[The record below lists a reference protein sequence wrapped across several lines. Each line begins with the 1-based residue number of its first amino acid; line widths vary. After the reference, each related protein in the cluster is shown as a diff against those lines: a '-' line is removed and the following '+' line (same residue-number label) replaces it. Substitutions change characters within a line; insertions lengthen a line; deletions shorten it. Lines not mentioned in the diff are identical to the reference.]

1 MGLGGAKHD
10 AGEAVGGFHGTKT
23 MLKQL
28 TVRNFALVEGLDIE
42 FGPGLTVIT
51 GESGAGKS
59 ILLHA
64 LDLVL
69 GARAD
74 RTSVRPGASSTEVT
88 AEFHLSGR
96 DEAQAYIAERA
107 LQDDTEPHRCLV
119 RRVATSAGR
128 SRAFVNGTPVNVS
141 ALHALCAPLVDVYA
155 QNQHRAL
162 LQRATQLDLLD
173 DFGVPADVTD
183 AVRACHGGWREQ
195 QARLD
200 ELEQRTQSTR
210 ERMDLLRYQMNEL
223 EALSVAEG
231 EVEALTQRH
240 KRLSS
245 ATDIQ
250 LVIGTHAQT
259 LDEQLLAQLSRIH
272 ADLEDIDD
280 DHAQLQ
286 AARQHMEAG
295 RIEAEEGLSALRAY
309 FDAVPVDPAAL
320 KEVEERLDA
329 IHDAARRHRVNANDL
344 ARHANEVAAEL
355 ESLEV
360 DTSRLREVREACE
373 RSEEEYRAAAARLS
387 AARLAAARSFE
398 QAVNAALGQ
407 LGFDQASLA
416 VEFTPAEN
424 ERGLETVDFLF
435 TASPRYPAGVL
446 GAIASGGELARISL
460 AICVVAAARS
470 NLPCLLL
477 DEADVGIGGTTAD
490 VLGRMLRRLAE
501 HAQVICVTHAPQ
513 VAALGDTHLKV
524 TKTATA
530 DTGIE
535 TLDDGERVDELARML
550 AGQRITEET
559 REYAE
564 ALLAAGRRS
573 R

>member
-1 MGLGGAKHD
+1 
-10 AGEAVGGFHGTKT
+10 

-28 TVRNFALVEGLDIE
+28 TVRNFALVESLDIE

-69 GARAD
+69 GGRAD

-88 AEFHLSGR
+88 AEFHLDGR
-96 DEAQAYIAERA
+96 DEAREYIAAHA
-107 LQDDTEPHRCLV
+107 LEDDAEPRRCLV

-141 ALHALCAPLVDVYA
+141 ALQALCTPMVDVYA
-155 QNQHRAL
+155 QNQHRSL
-162 LQRATQLDLLD
+162 LERSMQLALLD
-173 DFGVPADVTD
+173 DFGVPSEVTD
-183 AVRACHGGWREQ
+183 AVRAFHRDW
-195 QARLD
+195 QAQRTRLH
-200 ELEQRTQSTR
+200 ELERRTRSTR
-210 ERMDLLRYQMNEL
+210 ERMDLLRYQRNELGALAVAEGEL
-223 EALSVAEG
+223 EAL
-231 EVEALTQRH
+231 TRRH

-250 LVIGTHAQT
+250 FVVGTHAET
-259 LDEQLLAQLSRIH
+259 LDEQLLSQLSRIH

-280 DHAQLQ
+280 DHAALKT
-286 AARQHMEAG
+286 ARQHMEAG

-320 KEVEERLDA
+320 KEVEERLEA
-329 IHDAARRHRVNANDL
+329 IHDAARRHRVSANGL
-344 ARHANEVAAEL
+344 VRHAKEVAAEL

-360 DTSRLREVREACE
+360 DESQLQDVREACE
-373 RSEEEYRAAAARLS
+373 RSEEKYRAAGARLS
-387 AARLAAARSFE
+387 EARFGAARSFE
-398 QAVNAALGQ
+398 EAVSAALRE
-407 LGFDQASLA
+407 LGFGQASLS

-477 DEADVGIGGTTAD
+477 DEADVGIGGATAD

-501 HAQVICVTHAPQ
+501 HTQVICVTHAPQ
-513 VAALGDTHLKV
+513 VAALGDTHLRV
-524 TKTATA
+524 AKTAAA
-530 DTGIE
+530 DTVIE
-535 TLDDGERVDELARML
+535 TLDAERRIDELARML
-550 AGQRITEET
+550 AGQRITDET

-564 ALLAAGRRS
+564 TLLEGGRAC
-573 R
+573 

>member
-1 MGLGGAKHD
+1 
-10 AGEAVGGFHGTKT
+10 
-23 MLKQL
+23 MLRQL
-28 TVRNFALVEGLDIE
+28 TVRNFALVESLDIE

-69 GARAD
+69 GGRAD

-88 AEFHLSGR
+88 AEFQLHGR
-96 DEAQAYIAERA
+96 DEARKYIAERA
-107 LQDDTEPHRCLV
+107 LADDAEPLRCLV
-119 RRVATSAGR
+119 RRVATAAGR

-141 ALHALCAPLVDVYA
+141 ALQALCAPMVDVYA
-155 QNQHRAL
+155 QNQHRSL
-162 LQRATQLDLLD
+162 LERSTQLDLLD
-173 DFGVPADVTD
+173 DFGVPSEVTD
-183 AVRACHGGWREQ
+183 AVRTCHGDWQAQR
-195 QARLD
+195 ARLH
-200 ELEQRTQSTR
+200 ELEQRTRSTR

-223 EALSVAEG
+223 GALAVAEG
-231 EVEALTQRH
+231 EVEALTQQH

-250 LVIGTHAQT
+250 FVIGTHAET
-259 LDEQLLAQLSRIH
+259 LDEQLLSQLSRIH

-280 DHAQLQ
+280 DHAALK

-309 FDAVPVDPAAL
+309 FEAVPVDPAAL

-329 IHDAARRHRVNANDL
+329 IHDAARRHRVSANDL
-344 ARHANEVAAEL
+344 VRHAQEVAADL

-360 DTSRLREVREACE
+360 NESRLQEVREACE
-373 RSEEEYRAAAARLS
+373 LSEEKYREAGTCLSDARAS
-387 AARLAAARSFE
+387 AARSFE
-398 QAVNAALGQ
+398 EAVGAALAE
-407 LGFDQASLA
+407 LGFDQASLS

-435 TASPRYPAGVL
+435 TASPRYPAGL
-446 GAIASGGELARISL
+446 LKTIASGGELARISL

-501 HAQVICVTHAPQ
+501 HTQVICVTHAPQ
-513 VAALGDTHLKV
+513 VAALGDTHLRV
-524 TKTATA
+524 IKTATD
-530 DTGIE
+530 DTVIE
-535 TLDDGERVDELARML
+535 TLDADRRIDELARML
-550 AGQRITEET
+550 AGQRITDET

-564 ALLAAGRRS
+564 TLLEEGHVS
-573 R
+573 

>member
-1 MGLGGAKHD
+1 MKNRVLFATC
-10 AGEAVGGFHGTKT
+10 AARPVGYSSI

-28 TVRNFALVEGLDIE
+28 TVRNFALVERLDIE

-74 RTSVRPGASSTEVT
+74 RTSVRPGASNTEVT
-88 AEFHLSGR
+88 AEFHLDSR
-96 DEAQAYIAERA
+96 EEAREYIAERA
-107 LQDDTEPHRCLV
+107 LEDDAEPHRCLV
-119 RRVATSAGR
+119 RRVASAAGR
-128 SRAFVNGTPVNVS
+128 SRAFINGTPVNLS
-141 ALHALCAPLVDVYA
+141 AMQALCAPLVDVYA

-162 LQRATQLDLLD
+162 LERPTQLKLLD
-173 DFGVPADVTD
+173 DFGVLADVTD
-183 AVRACHGGWREQ
+183 AVRVCHRDWQTKRSE
-195 QARLD
+195 LH
-200 ELEQRTQSTR
+200 ELEQRTRSKR
-210 ERMDLLRYQMNEL
+210 ERMDLLRYQLDEL
-223 EALSVAEG
+223 RALALDEG

-250 LVIGTHAQT
+250 FVIGTHAET
-259 LDEQLLAQLSRIH
+259 LDEQLLSQLSRIY

-280 DHAQLQ
+280 DHAALK

-329 IHDAARRHRVNANDL
+329 IHDAARRHRVSASNL
-344 ARHANEVAAEL
+344 VRHAKEVATEL

-360 DTSRLREVREACE
+360 DESRLQEVREACE
-373 RSEEEYRAAAARLS
+373 LSEEKYRAAGARLS
-387 AARLAAARSFE
+387 EARFSAGRSFE
-398 QAVNAALGQ
+398 EAVGAALAE
-407 LGFDQASLA
+407 LGFDQASLS

-446 GAIASGGELARISL
+446 RAIASGGELARISL

-501 HAQVICVTHAPQ
+501 HTQVICVTHAPQ
-513 VAALGDTHLKV
+513 VAALGSTHLRV
-524 TKTATA
+524 TKTATD
-530 DTGIE
+530 DTVIE
-535 TLDDGERVDELARML
+535 TLDADRRIDELARML
-550 AGQRITEET
+550 AGQRITDQT

-564 ALLAAGRRS
+564 TLLEGGHVS
-573 R
+573 

>member
-1 MGLGGAKHD
+1 
-10 AGEAVGGFHGTKT
+10 
-23 MLKQL
+23 MLRQL
-28 TVRNFALVEGLDIE
+28 TVRNFALVESLDIE

-59 ILLHA
+59 ILLQA

-74 RTSVRPGASSTEVT
+74 RTTVRPGASTAEVT
-88 AEFHLSGR
+88 AEFHLDGR
-96 DEAQAYIAERA
+96 DEARRYIAERA
-107 LQDDTEPHRCLV
+107 LEDDVEPNRCLV
-119 RRVATSAGR
+119 RRVAASAGR
-128 SRAFVNGTPVNVS
+128 SRAFINGTPVNVS
-141 ALHALCAPLVDVYA
+141 ALQALCAPLVDAHA
-155 QNQHRAL
+155 QNQHRSL
-162 LQRATQLDLLD
+162 LERATQLDLLD
-173 DFGVPADVTD
+173 DFGVPTEVTD
-183 AVRACHGGWREQ
+183 AVRACHGDW
-195 QARLD
+195 QAQRSDLH
-200 ELEQRTQSTR
+200 ELERRTRSTR
-210 ERMDLLRYQMNEL
+210 ERMDLLRYQLGEL
-223 EALSVAEG
+223 GALALEEG

-250 LVIGTHAQT
+250 FVVGTHAET
-259 LDEQLLAQLSRIH
+259 LDEQLLSQLSRIQ

-280 DHAQLQ
+280 EHPALA

-309 FDAVPVDPAAL
+309 FEAVPVDPQAL

-329 IHDAARRHRVNANDL
+329 IHDASRKHRVSAMSL
-344 ARHANEVAAEL
+344 AIHTKEVAAEL

-360 DTSRLREVREACE
+360 DESRVRKWRETCEASEQKYREAAAKL
-373 RSEEEYRAAAARLS
+373 SEARAGAARK
-387 AARLAAARSFE
+387 FE
-398 QAVNAALGQ
+398 KSVTAALAE
-407 LGFDQASLA
+407 LGFGQASLS

-435 TASPRYPAGVL
+435 GASPRYPAGL
-446 GAIASGGELARISL
+446 LKAIASGGELARISL

-470 NLPCLLL
+470 KLPCLLL

-501 HAQVICVTHAPQ
+501 HTQVICVTHAPQ
-513 VAALGDTHLKV
+513 VAALGDTHFRV
-524 TKTATA
+524 TKTAT
-530 DTGIE
+530 DETVIE
-535 TLDDGERVDELARML
+535 TLDDGRRVDEVARML
-550 AGQRITEET
+550 AGRRVTSET

-564 ALLAAGRRS
+564 TLLAGAHVA
-573 R
+573 